1 MLTIA
6 ELLLSNTFSKYREN
20 KERQTTKIER
30 ECVQDTL
37 KEIRFQSRDRGKK
50 EKKNVSDFSGF
61 VKRTRMGKKLRWQWY
76 YKTYI
81 YIYT

>member
-50 EKKNVSDFSGF
+50 EKK
-61 VKRTRMGKKLRWQWY
+61 KRQRLFRFR
-76 YKTYI
+76 KTNANGEKAPVAMVL
-81 YIYT
+81 